1 MASRLR
7 LERLGNEF
15 SAIHLGDSGRTG
27 APACQAGRAQRRKA
41 CTLGCSLLQ
50 RPHLPPPLD
59 NLFVWSDCISLLFF
73 LYAWKQTSENNGQP
87 VCSVKKGLL
96 KERNVSTR
104 LPFCLFVYLF
114 ICSDAQL
121 RAPAEVT
128 DGPGGTRTGCLVS
141 ENRGDV
147 RKF

>member
-50 RPHLPPPLD
+50 RPHLPPPPRD
-59 NLFVWSDCISLLFF
+59 SLFVWSDCISLLFF
-73 LYAWKQTSENNGQP
+73 LYAWKQTNNLSAP
-87 VCSVKKGLL
+87 FTKGLL
-96 KERNVSTR
+96 KERNVSAR
-104 LPFCLFVYLF
+104 LPFCLFIYLF

-128 DGPGGTRTGCLVS
+128 DGPSGTRTGCLVL
-141 ENRGDV
+141 ENRDNV